1 MVSTT
6 DRALASAADRLEKFV
21 RDIGQVSDDDTDFDR
36 QVHLFDAG
44 YVDSLGAIEL
54 IAHVESN
61 FGIELTEE
69 DLFDPRFS
77 SIDGIT
83 AVAGERLA
91 ADAATNPTAH
101 R

>member
-1 MVSTT
+1 MSTA
-6 DRALASAADRLEKFV
+6 DVDLALAADRLEKFV
-21 RDIGQVSDDDTDFDR
+21 RDIGQVSDDDTEFDR
-36 QVHLFDAG
+36 RVHLFDAG
-44 YVDSLGAIEL
+44 YVDSLGAIQL
-54 IAHVESN
+54 IGHVEAD

-91 ADAATNPTAH
+91 ANAATNPTA
-101 R
+101 RR